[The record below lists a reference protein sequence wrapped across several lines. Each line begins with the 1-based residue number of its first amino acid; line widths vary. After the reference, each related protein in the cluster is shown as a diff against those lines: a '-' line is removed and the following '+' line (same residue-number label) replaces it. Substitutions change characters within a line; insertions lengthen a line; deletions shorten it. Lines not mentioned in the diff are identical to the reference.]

1 MIIIFALMMTLC
13 SPSLPLFTVVRR
25 ASLTPSQEARNMVDP
40 TATTETILNVTDYIA
55 EARAREERVLAQIR
69 EERALAQIR
78 EERALAQA
86 RELSL
91 NCTALERQNFLL
103 QRELLPAKTS
113 TAAVLCNRFL
123 VESGLLD
130 RDPTLILSAAYDKFK
145 TKLVTPSGKGL
156 TKAGRSLLSD
166 ISWKSGMSA
175 RHRDVA
181 NGLQMLIHQLSS
193 VIHYPKLVRRGFVC
207 GGHPP
212 LGIAVAMAVLTLQAE
227 GHIGHDVVVID
238 GDYNPVAEMKGGVIS
253 SWPATHAR

>member
-1 MIIIFALMMTLC
+1 M
-13 SPSLPLFTVVRR
+13 VRR
-25 ASLTPSQEARNMVDP
+25 KYQPFT
-40 TATTETILNVTDYIA
+40 NVA
-55 EARAREERVLAQIR
+55 AG
-69 EERALAQIR
+69 
-78 EERALAQA
+78 
-86 RELSL
+86 
-91 NCTALERQNFLL
+91 RQQRKHSFHVPGANLL
-103 QRELLPAKTS
+103 PEPRLPAKTS

-193 VIHYPKLVRRGFVC
+193 VAHLVNCVTNL
-207 GGHPP
+207 P
-212 LGIAVAMAVLTLQAE
+212 TLA
-227 GHIGHDVVVID
+227 
-238 GDYNPVAEMKGGVIS
+238 ACL
-253 SWPATHAR
+253 